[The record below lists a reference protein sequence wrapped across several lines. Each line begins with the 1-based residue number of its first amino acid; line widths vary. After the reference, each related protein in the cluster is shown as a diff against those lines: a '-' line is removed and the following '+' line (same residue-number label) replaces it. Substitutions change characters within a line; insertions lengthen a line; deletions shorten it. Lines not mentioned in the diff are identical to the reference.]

1 MQVVATYNCQIDD
14 ATCCTLPLRC
24 TARGTM
30 PWQHSKWCL
39 MTIRNNMYG
48 KTTCKM
54 QLSPPTQDALGRGN
68 MYVRLVPFPAVTYQT
83 QANCHLERPV
93 GLIFTKKKSLTEL
106 QKNKTCSHDS
116 RAKAVLKEVKILHL
130 LQFACIVLGAL
141 VHRQG
146 GVDS

>member
-24 TARGTM
+24 TARGMM
-30 PWQHSKWCL
+30 PWQHSKWSL
-39 MTIRNNMYG
+39 MPIRNNMYG
-48 KTTCKM
+48 KKTCKM
-54 QLSPPTQDALGRGN
+54 QLSPATEDALGRGN

-83 QANCHLERPV
+83 QVNCHLERPV
-93 GLIFTKKKSLTEL
+93 GLIFTKKITHRIAKK
-106 QKNKTCSHDS
+106 QTCSHDS

-130 LQFACIVLGAL
+130 LQFACIVLGTL

-146 GVDS
+146 GVNS

>member
-30 PWQHSKWCL
+30 PWQHSKWSL
-39 MTIRNNMYG
+39 MPIRNNMYG
-48 KTTCKM
+48 KKTCKM
-54 QLSPPTQDALGRGN
+54 QLSPATEDALGRGN

-93 GLIFTKKKSLTEL
+93 GLIFTKKITHRIAKKTNMFTRLSSKSSFKRSE
-106 QKNKTCSHDS
+106 DS
-116 RAKAVLKEVKILHL
+116 APPSV
-130 LQFACIVLGAL
+130 C
-141 VHRQG
+141 VHSPRHTRSPTGRGQ
-146 GVDS
+146 